1 MATRTLP
8 NPAFGNDP
16 ATLLGSLI
24 VEINDLQKDQKE
36 TTKRIE
42 NLDENED
49 QSTTMIEKAIYKET
63 DAIKDTTSAIGE
75 LKNLSLEQ
83 IKEIKTITE
92 EQRQQLIEQY
102 KGTRET
108 AELMKDYM
116 KNVSFKDKIGQ
127 LASDNLMKLS
137 NYFDTRNPDGIMKIA
152 DSLKS
157 STMNF
162 VSGGVD
168 SGVDQVKEG
177 FANLTD
183 GMGALGPV
191 VNAVKTT
198 FSKAKGVFDIF
209 VGSFRAVGDFA
220 GKIGGMFKGLGTT
233 ETPEDAIAKAIESG
247 EMRVEDSSDISGGSS
262 DEVILADSV
271 YDRFRTTI
279 RDALPALDERDDF
292 ERYKDELREE
302 EAMNLQ
308 TLEQQEE
315 QTEILEDLL
324 DEDKKENKSAGIR
337 SKASMGMLA
346 GVIAILLGLGAS
358 ISNVFSGNITSL
370 GAFIIN
376 GIGAL
381 MKGGT
386 IQAAMATAKAAAAN
400 QKLISSAGN
409 TVATSTSIPLKSTED
424 ILKTNQEIMRN
435 NPDKRTKIYKA
446 AQRTVQAILTGG
458 PVQTELDLD
467 AVATSDTKTKGN
479 SARLKRFFGNAFRVG
494 APIAVVGLD
503 AFIGM
508 GTVDD
513 KIEALQ
519 STLIYDQ
526 ESNTMIPSPKLH
538 YIFPGEPIPRPMT
551 GDEYDTLMSIF
562 NAEKAGEIA
571 GATAGG
577 LGAFGTFFARAKL
590 ASAPF
595 SFSIPGA
602 ISFGLTSLGAAGVSY
617 FADTYADDAITK
629 IYGGLMNDLSEEDFI
644 KFQDMLEIVPF
655 EEIKNKVDEMNDTKD
670 DFVGPK
676 RETNLQSFN
685 SINPF
690 IHDTTMNI
698 YGKDPIDNHIRQS
711 EHIHSLYG

>member
-8 NPAFGNDP
+8 NPAFGNDA

-92 EQRQQLIEQY
+92 EQKQQLIDQY
-102 KGTRET
+102 EGSREM
-108 AELMKDYM
+108 AEVMKDYM

-137 NYFDTRNPDGIMKIA
+137 NYFDTRNPDGIMKVA

-233 ETPEDAIAKAIESG
+233 ETPENAVQKAIESG
-247 EMRVEDSSDISGGSS
+247 ELRVEDDSDISGGSS
-262 DEVILADSV
+262 GEVTLDDSV
-271 YDRFRTTI
+271 YDKLAYTLYPLFEKTYGYDKPDVSDEEVEEAAELMGLKT
-279 RDALPALDERDDF
+279 LDE
-292 ERYKDELREE
+292 
-302 EAMNLQ
+302 
-308 TLEQQEE
+308 QQE

-324 DEDKKENKSAGIR
+324 DQDKKENKSAGIR
-337 SKASMGMLA
+337 SKVSMGMLA
-346 GVIAILLGLGAS
+346 GVIAILAGLGAS

-376 GIGAL
+376 GIGTL
-381 MKGGT
+381 LKGGT
-386 IQAAMATAKAAAAN
+386 IQAAMKTAAAAAAH
-400 QKLISSAGN
+400 SAH
-409 TVATSTSIPLKSTED
+409 SL
-424 ILKTNQEIMRN
+424 
-435 NPDKRTKIYKA
+435 
-446 AQRTVQAILTGG
+446 
-458 PVQTELDLD
+458 
-467 AVATSDTKTKGN
+467 
-479 SARLKRFFGNAFRVG
+479 
-494 APIAVVGLD
+494 AP
-503 AFIGM
+503 
-508 GTVDD
+508 
-513 KIEALQ
+513 
-519 STLIYDQ
+519 
-526 ESNTMIPSPKLH
+526 
-538 YIFPGEPIPRPMT
+538 
-551 GDEYDTLMSIF
+551 
-562 NAEKAGEIA
+562 
-571 GATAGG
+571 
-577 LGAFGTFFARAKL
+577 L
-590 ASAPF
+590 ASTA
-595 SFSIPGA
+595 
-602 ISFGLTSLGAAGVSY
+602 
-617 FADTYADDAITK
+617 
-629 IYGGLMNDLSEEDFI
+629 
-644 KFQDMLEIVPF
+644 
-655 EEIKNKVDEMNDTKD
+655 
-670 DFVGPK
+670 
-676 RETNLQSFN
+676 
-685 SINPF
+685 
-690 IHDTTMNI
+690 
-698 YGKDPIDNHIRQS
+698 
-711 EHIHSLYG
+711 